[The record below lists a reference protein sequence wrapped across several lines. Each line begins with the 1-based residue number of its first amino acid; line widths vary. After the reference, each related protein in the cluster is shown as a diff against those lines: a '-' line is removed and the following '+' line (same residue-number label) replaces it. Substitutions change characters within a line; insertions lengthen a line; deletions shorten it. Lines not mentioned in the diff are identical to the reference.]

1 MIVPHRLFLDANVW
15 FAAAVSPAGASAIL
29 LVLCQEGQC
38 EATATRLI
46 LQEAE
51 QNLRAKA
58 KFRDAALVRFY
69 RLIVAPGVQVV
80 PAPSGEEAALYTAIV
95 DAKDTHV
102 LAGAHKAKADALIT
116 LDRKRLFAAS
126 VRQAKLPFEILTP
139 GMFFRGLLAG

>member
-1 MIVPHRLFLDANVW
+1 MTVPRRVFLDANVW
-15 FAAAVSPAGASAIL
+15 FAAAVSPTGGSAML
-29 LVLCQEGQC
+29 LALCQEGQC

-69 RLIVAPGVQVV
+69 RLIAAPGLQVV
-80 PAPSGEEAALYTAIV
+80 SNASREETAIYTAIV
-95 DAKDTHV
+95 HAKDTHV

-116 LDRKRLFAAS
+116 LDRKQFCTAS
-126 VRQAKLPFEILTP
+126 VRQATLPFEILTP
-139 GMFFRGLLAG
+139 GTLLRRLVAG

>member
-1 MIVPHRLFLDANVW
+1 MTVPRRLFLDANVW
-15 FAAAVSPAGASAIL
+15 FAAAVSATGASAML
-29 LVLCQEGQC
+29 LALCQEGQC

-69 RLIVAPGVQVV
+69 RLIAAPALQVV
-80 PAPSGEEAALYTAIV
+80 SNASREETEIYTAIV
-95 DAKDTHV
+95 HAKDTHV

-116 LDRKRLFAAS
+116 LDRKHFCTTS

-139 GMFFRGLLAG
+139 GTLLRRLVAG